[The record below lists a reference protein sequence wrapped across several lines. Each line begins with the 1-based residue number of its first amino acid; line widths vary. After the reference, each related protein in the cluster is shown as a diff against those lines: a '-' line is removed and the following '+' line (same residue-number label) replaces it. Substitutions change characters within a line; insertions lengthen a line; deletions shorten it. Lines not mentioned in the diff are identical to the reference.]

1 MDDEEFR
8 TVRVYTKK
16 YTSKDKDGNS
26 VEKESKQKQVS
37 LKKEDP
43 FEDNDLVKVI
53 PKEEYEKLIDS
64 CSAVDE
70 ELLAEKDARIAELE
84 DQLDTLKSSFFD
96 DVGSLKDQLSD
107 KDELVKAKDEIY
119 ELNKKLVSVDEE
131 RVAIFKE
138 LDYKNKMILAY
149 NVELNKSILN
159 AINVVI
165 DEARDNINKRNAEL
179 VSGLEKSISK
189 ARKDVNEKNKAIAYD
204 INSTIDDMNEQIRNT
219 STLKMILNK
228 KKINLRV
235 PTDDLLKPFD
245 FDFDVEQ
252 LLSGQALELDAGEI
266 LKEVMPKLPEPFSK
280 YIDTLEEGESPETID
295 ISSSKDGDSE
305 AIDAD
310 SSKEEDSSED
320 IDNNSSQEE
329 E

>member
-1 MDDEEFR
+1 MESDEFR

-16 YTSKDKDGNS
+16 YTSKDKNGKS

-43 FEDNDLVKVI
+43 FEDDDLVKVLSQGD
-53 PKEEYEKLIDS
+53 YQKLIDNQFS
-64 CSAVDE
+64 DEKLDEFYHIIEAKDAEIE
-70 ELLAEKDARIAELE
+70 ELQSQI
-84 DQLDTLKSSFFD
+84 QTLKESFFD
-96 DVGSLKDQLSD
+96 DVGSLKEQLTD
-107 KDELVKAKDEIY
+107 KEELVRAKDEIH
-119 ELNKKLVSVDEE
+119 ELTKEIKQINDE

-165 DEARDNINKRNAEL
+165 DEARDNINRRNAL
-179 VSGLEKSISK
+179 LIKDLEKSIEKSK
-189 ARKDVNEKNKAIAYD
+189 HDVNEKNKAIAYD
-204 INSTIDDMNEQIRNT
+204 IKSTVEDMNEQIRNT

-228 KKINLRV
+228 NKINLRV

-252 LLSGQALELDAGEI
+252 LLSGQALELDAAEI

-280 YIDTLEEGESPETID
+280 YIDTIEEEPETID
-295 ISSSKDGDSE
+295 VSSKNEDDS
-305 AIDAD
+305 
-310 SSKEEDSSED
+310 
-320 IDNNSSQEE
+320 
-329 E
+329 

>member
-1 MDDEEFR
+1 MESDEELR

-16 YTSKDKDGNS
+16 YNSKDKDGNV
-26 VEKESKQKQVS
+26 VEKESQQKQVS

-53 PKEEYEKLIDS
+53 PKDEYEKLIGNTS
-64 CSAVDE
+64 ESVDE
-70 ELLAEKDARIAELE
+70 DILAQKDAQIQELQE
-84 DQLDTLKSSFFD
+84 QLDTLKGSFFD

-107 KDELVKAKDEIY
+107 KEELIKAKDEIY

-179 VSGLEKSISK
+179 VEGLEKSISK
-189 ARKDVNEKNKAIAYD
+189 SKHDVNEKNKAIAYR

-228 KKINLRV
+228 NKINLRV
-235 PTDDLLKPFD
+235 PTDDLLKPFE

-252 LLSGQALELDAGEI
+252 LLSGQALELDAAVI

-280 YIDTLEEGESPETID
+280 YIDTMEVEDEPETID
-295 ISSSKDGDSE
+295 VTSK
-305 AIDAD
+305 
-310 SSKEEDSSED
+310 KEE
-320 IDNNSSQEE
+320 
-329 E
+329 

>member
-1 MDDEEFR
+1 MESDEFR

-43 FEDNDLVKVI
+43 FEDDDLVKVLSQEDYQ
-53 PKEEYEKLIDS
+53 KLVDNQFSDEKLDEFYHTIEAKD
-64 CSAVDE
+64 AEIE
-70 ELLAEKDARIAELE
+70 ELKS
-84 DQLDTLKSSFFD
+84 QMQTLKSSFFD
-96 DVGSLKDQLSD
+96 DVDSLKDELSY
-107 KDELVKAKDEIY
+107 KDELMKAKDEIH
-119 ELNKKLVSVDEE
+119 ELNKENKLINDE

-165 DEARDNINKRNAEL
+165 DEARDNINRRNALL
-179 VSGLEKSISK
+179 VSDLKKSVEKAK
-189 ARKDVNEKNKAIAYD
+189 HDVNEKNKAIAYD
-204 INSTIDDMNEQIRNT
+204 IRSTVEDMNEQIRNT

-228 KKINLRV
+228 NKINLRV

-245 FDFDVEQ
+245 FDFDVDQ
-252 LLSGQALELDAGEI
+252 LLSGQALELDAAEI

-280 YIDTLEEGESPETID
+280 YIDTMEDAPETIE
-295 ISSSKDGDSE
+295 ISTKNDNDN
-305 AIDAD
+305 
-310 SSKEEDSSED
+310 ED
-320 IDNNSSQEE
+320 I
-329 E
+329 

>member
-1 MDDEEFR
+1 MESDDEFR

-16 YTSKDKDGNS
+16 YNSKDKDGNT

-43 FEDNDLVKVI
+43 FEDNELVKVLAQ
-53 PKEEYEKLIDS
+53 KEYEDLVSNQFSDEKLHEFDQIIK
-64 CSAVDE
+64 
-70 ELLAEKDARIAELE
+70 EKDDEIE
-84 DQLDTLKSSFFD
+84 TLKNQIDALKGSFFD
-96 DVGSLKDQLSD
+96 DVDSLKEQLTD
-107 KDELVKAKDEIY
+107 KEELLKAKDEIH
-119 ELNKKLVSVDEE
+119 ELNKKITRIDDE

-165 DEARDNINKRNAEL
+165 DEARDNINKRNAML
-179 VSGLEKSISK
+179 VEDLERSIEKSK
-189 ARKDVNEKNKAIAYD
+189 HDVNEKNKAIAYD
-204 INSTIDDMNEQIRNT
+204 IKSTVEDMNEQIRNT

-228 KKINLRV
+228 NKINLRV
-235 PTDDLLKPFD
+235 PTEDLLKPFD

-252 LLSGQALELDAGEI
+252 LLSGQALELDAAEI

-280 YIDTLEEGESPETID
+280 YIDTLEEAPETID
-295 ISSSKDGDSE
+295 VSSK
-305 AIDAD
+305 
-310 SSKEEDSSED
+310 KEE
-320 IDNNSSQEE
+320 
-329 E
+329 

>member
-1 MDDEEFR
+1 MESDEFR

-43 FEDNDLVKVI
+43 FEDDELVKVLSQDD
-53 PKEEYEKLIDS
+53 YQKLIDNQFS
-64 CSAVDE
+64 DERLDEFYHTIEAKDAEIE
-70 ELLAEKDARIAELE
+70 ELQKQI
-84 DQLDTLKSSFFD
+84 QTLKSSFFE
-96 DVGSLKDQLSD
+96 DVDSLKDEVNY
-107 KDELVKAKDEIY
+107 KDELLKAKDEIH
-119 ELNKKLVSVDEE
+119 ELNKENKQINDE

-138 LDYKNKMILAY
+138 LDYKNRMILAY

-165 DEARDNINKRNAEL
+165 DEARENINRRNALL
-179 VSGLEKSISK
+179 VADLNKSVEKAK
-189 ARKDVNEKNKAIAYD
+189 HDVNEKNKAIAYD
-204 INSTIDDMNEQIRNT
+204 IKSTVEDMNEQIRNT

-245 FDFDVEQ
+245 FDFDVNQ
-252 LLSGQALELDAGEI
+252 LLSGQALELDAAEI

-280 YIDTLEEGESPETID
+280 YIDTLEECPETID
-295 ISSSKDGDSE
+295 VSH
-305 AIDAD
+305 
-310 SSKEEDSSED
+310 KEEDE
-320 IDNNSSQEE
+320 
-329 E
+329 

>member
-1 MDDEEFR
+1 MESDDEFR

-16 YTSKDKDGNS
+16 YNSKDKDGNP

-43 FEDNDLVKVI
+43 FEDNELVKVLAQN
-53 PKEEYEKLIDS
+53 EYENLVENQFSDEKLNEFDQIIK
-64 CSAVDE
+64 
-70 ELLAEKDARIAELE
+70 EKDDEIAILKE
-84 DQLDTLKSSFFD
+84 QIQTLKGSFFD
-96 DVGSLKDQLSD
+96 DVDSLKEQLND
-107 KDELVKAKDEIY
+107 KDELLKAKDEIQ
-119 ELNKKLVSVDEE
+119 ELNKKITKIDDE

-165 DEARDNINKRNAEL
+165 DEARENINRRNAEL
-179 VSGLEKSISK
+179 VAGLEKSIEKSK
-189 ARKDVNEKNKAIAYD
+189 HEVNEKNKAIAYD
-204 INSTIDDMNEQIRNT
+204 IKATVEDMNDQIRNT
-219 STLKMILNK
+219 STLKMVLNK

-235 PTDDLLKPFD
+235 PVDDLLKPFD

-252 LLSGQALELDAGEI
+252 LLSGQALELDASEI

-280 YIDTLEEGESPETID
+280 YIDTLEEEGIETINV
-295 ISSSKDGDSE
+295 SSK
-305 AIDAD
+305 
-310 SSKEEDSSED
+310 KEE
-320 IDNNSSQEE
+320 
-329 E
+329 

>member
-1 MDDEEFR
+1 MESDDFR

-43 FEDNDLVKVI
+43 FEDEELVMVLSQKD
-53 PKEEYEKLIDS
+53 YEKLIDNQFS
-64 CSAVDE
+64 DEKLDEFHHIIEAKDAEIE
-70 ELLAEKDARIAELE
+70 ELQSQI
-84 DQLDTLKSSFFD
+84 QTLKGSFFD
-96 DVGSLKDQLSD
+96 DVGTLKEQLSD

-119 ELNKKLVSVDEE
+119 ELNKELKEVNDE

-138 LDYKNKMILAY
+138 LDYKNRMILAY

-165 DEARDNINKRNAEL
+165 DEARDNIHRRNALL
-179 VSGLEKSISK
+179 VKDLEKSIEKSK
-189 ARKDVNEKNKAIAYD
+189 HDVNEKNRAIAYD
-204 INSTIDDMNEQIRNT
+204 IRSTVEDMNEQIRNT
-219 STLKMILNK
+219 STFKMILNK

-245 FDFDVEQ
+245 FDFDVQQ
-252 LLSGQALELDAGEI
+252 LLSGQALELDAAEI

-280 YIDTLEEGESPETID
+280 YIDTLDESPETID
-295 ISSSKDGDSE
+295 VSSKKEDDS
-305 AIDAD
+305 
-310 SSKEEDSSED
+310 
-320 IDNNSSQEE
+320 
-329 E
+329 

>member
-16 YTSKDKDGNS
+16 YVSKDKDGNS
-26 VEKESKQKQVS
+26 IEKESKQKQVS

-53 PKEEYEKLIDS
+53 PKKEYEKLMENASDVNEDI
-64 CSAVDE
+64 
-70 ELLAEKDARIAELE
+70 LAAKDAEIAELQE
-84 DQLDTLKSSFFD
+84 QLDTLKGSFFD
-96 DVGSLKDQLSD
+96 DVGSLKGQLSD
-107 KDELVKAKDEIY
+107 KKELIKAKDEIY

-165 DEARDNINKRNAEL
+165 DEARDNINTKNADL
-179 VSGLEKSISK
+179 AKNLEKSISK
-189 ARKDVNEKNKAIAYD
+189 AKHDVNEKNKAIAYD
-204 INSTIDDMNEQIRNT
+204 INSTIEDMNEQIRNT
-219 STLKMILNK
+219 STIKMILNK
-228 KKINLRV
+228 HKINLRV
-235 PTDDLLKPFD
+235 PTDDLLKPFE

-280 YIDTLEEGESPETID
+280 YIDTLEESPETID
-295 ISSSKDGDSE
+295 INSSKDE
-305 AIDAD
+305 KDAP
-310 SSKEEDSSED
+310 ED
-320 IDNNSSQEE
+320 IDINSSKNDETEE

>member
-1 MDDEEFR
+1 MENDEFR

-16 YTSKDKDGNS
+16 YSSKDKDGNS
-26 VEKESKQKQVS
+26 IEKESKQKQVS

-43 FEDNDLVKVI
+43 FEDNDLVKVL
-53 PKEEYEKLIDS
+53 PKEEYEELIANNPS
-64 CSAVDE
+64 EAVDE
-70 ELLAEKDARIAELE
+70 DIIAEKDAQIAELQ
-84 DQLDTLKSSFFD
+84 DQLDTRKSSFFD

-107 KDELVKAKDEIY
+107 KEQLIQAKDEIY

-165 DEARDNINKRNAEL
+165 DEARENINKRNAQL
-179 VSGLEKSISK
+179 VADLEKSISK
-189 ARKDVNEKNKAIAYD
+189 SKHEVNEKNKAIAYD

-235 PTDDLLKPFD
+235 PTDDLLKPFE

-252 LLSGQALELDAGEI
+252 LLSGQALELDAAEI

-280 YIDTLEEGESPETID
+280 YIDTLEEAPETID
-295 ISSSKDGDSE
+295 IN
-305 AIDAD
+305 
-310 SSKEEDSSED
+310 SKEEE
-320 IDNNSSQEE
+320 
-329 E
+329 

>member
-1 MDDEEFR
+1 MESDEFR

-43 FEDNDLVKVI
+43 FEDDELVKVLSQHD
-53 PKEEYEKLIDS
+53 YQKLIDNQFS
-64 CSAVDE
+64 DERLDEFYHTIEAKDAEIE
-70 ELLAEKDARIAELE
+70 ELKKQI
-84 DQLDTLKSSFFD
+84 QTLKASFFE
-96 DVGSLKDQLSD
+96 DVDSLKDEVNY
-107 KDELVKAKDEIY
+107 KDELLKAKDEIH
-119 ELNKKLVSVDEE
+119 ELNKENKQINDE

-138 LDYKNKMILAY
+138 LDYKNRMILAY

-165 DEARDNINKRNAEL
+165 DEARENINRRNALL
-179 VSGLEKSISK
+179 VADLNKSVEKAK
-189 ARKDVNEKNKAIAYD
+189 HDVNEKNKAIAYD
-204 INSTIDDMNEQIRNT
+204 IKSTVEDMNEQIRNT

-245 FDFDVEQ
+245 FDFDVNQ
-252 LLSGQALELDAGEI
+252 LLSGQALELDAAEI

-280 YIDTLEEGESPETID
+280 YIDTLEEGPETID
-295 ISSSKDGDSE
+295 VSH
-305 AIDAD
+305 
-310 SSKEEDSSED
+310 KEEDE
-320 IDNNSSQEE
+320 
-329 E
+329 

>member
-1 MDDEEFR
+1 MDSEELR

-16 YTSKDKDGNS
+16 YTSKDKNGNA

-43 FEDNDLVKVI
+43 FEDDDLVKVLSQDD
-53 PKEEYEKLIDS
+53 YQKLIDNQFS
-64 CSAVDE
+64 DE
-70 ELLAEKDARIAELE
+70 RLDEFYHIIEAKDAEIKELE
-84 DQLDTLKSSFFD
+84 NQIQTLKSSFFD
-96 DVGSLKDQLSD
+96 DVDSLKE
-107 KDELVKAKDEIY
+107 ELVYKNELLKAKDEIH
-119 ELNKKLVSVDEE
+119 ELNEENKKINDE

-165 DEARDNINKRNAEL
+165 DEARDNINRRNAL
-179 VSGLEKSISK
+179 LAADLNRSVEKAK
-189 ARKDVNEKNKAIAYD
+189 HDVNEKNKAIAYD
-204 INSTIDDMNEQIRNT
+204 IKSTVEDMNEQIRNT

-245 FDFDVEQ
+245 FDFDVNQ
-252 LLSGQALELDAGEI
+252 LLSGQALELDAAEI

-280 YIDTLEEGESPETID
+280 YIDTIDEESLETID
-295 ISSSKDGDSE
+295 VSK
-305 AIDAD
+305 
-310 SSKEEDSSED
+310 KEEED
-320 IDNNSSQEE
+320 
-329 E
+329 